1 MNYSKSG
8 KMDDDYEYMTFDPE
22 MEFVLGEYKDGEL
35 RAKEITCQ
43 EILDNH
49 LKDNYQKNDIIEIE
63 NPFDK
68 PLLRKY
74 IQVINVDDEMI
85 EMIYHQNQIE
95 YDPFKFVMQQA
106 PIVRGRILIN
116 K

>member
-8 KMDDDYEYMTFDPE
+8 KMDDDYEYMTFDSE

-35 RAKEITCQ
+35 RDKEITCQ
-43 EILDNH
+43 EILENH
-49 LKDNYQKNDIIEIE
+49 LKYNYQKNDIIEIE

-95 YDPFKFVMQQA
+95 YDPF
-106 PIVRGRILIN
+106 
-116 K
+116 

>member
-35 RAKEITCQ
+35 RDKE
-43 EILDNH
+43 
-49 LKDNYQKNDIIEIE
+49 
-63 NPFDK
+63 
-68 PLLRKY
+68 LLRKY

>member
-1 MNYSKSG
+1 
-8 KMDDDYEYMTFDPE
+8 MDDDYEYMTFDPE

-35 RAKEITCQ
+35 RDKEITCQ

-95 YDPFKFVMQQA
+95 YDSFKFVMQQA
-106 PIVRGRILIN
+106 PIVRGRILI

>member
-1 MNYSKSG
+1 MYKLIVKNYSMSG

-22 MEFVLGEYKDGEL
+22 MEFVLGEYK
-35 RAKEITCQ
+35 
-43 EILDNH
+43 DNH